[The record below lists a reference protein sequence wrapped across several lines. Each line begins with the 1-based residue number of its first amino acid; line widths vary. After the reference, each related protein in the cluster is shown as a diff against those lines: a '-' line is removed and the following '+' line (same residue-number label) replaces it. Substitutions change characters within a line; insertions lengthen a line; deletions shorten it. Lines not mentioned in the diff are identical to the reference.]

1 MSISDTNDITCT
13 SCNTMDIGT
22 IIQESDNVAQMTLA
36 GDNKE
41 EILARLTELA
51 RTVENDDACEIAQ
64 SENEDGSVLA
74 SFTFG
79 CAAEKLIFE
88 MRARPLM

>member
-1 MSISDTNDITCT
+1 MSISDTTDITCT

-36 GDNKE
+36 GNNKE
-41 EILARLTELA
+41 DILTRLTELA
-51 RTVENDDACEIAQ
+51 RAVENDDACIIEQKA
-64 SENEDGSVLA
+64 NEDESITVN
-74 SFTFG
+74 FTFG